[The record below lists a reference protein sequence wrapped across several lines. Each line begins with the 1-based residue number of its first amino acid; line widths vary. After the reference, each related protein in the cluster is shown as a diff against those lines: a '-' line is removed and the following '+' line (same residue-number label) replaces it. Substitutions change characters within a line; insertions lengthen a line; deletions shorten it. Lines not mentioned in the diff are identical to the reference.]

1 MKKVNNKQLMKKY
14 IELAGTMPSLC
25 SSKEELF
32 EALDNLIEEARK
44 EGMSSNDL
52 SQLTLAL
59 NFFKAI
65 VVKRNKNK
73 GGN

>member
-1 MKKVNNKQLMKKY
+1 MKKVNSKNLMKKY

-25 SSKEELF
+25 ATKEELF
-32 EALDNLIEEARK
+32 ESLDNLIEEARK
-44 EGMSSNDL
+44 EGMTANDL
-52 SQLTLAL
+52 SQLTLAF

-73 GGN
+73 GGK